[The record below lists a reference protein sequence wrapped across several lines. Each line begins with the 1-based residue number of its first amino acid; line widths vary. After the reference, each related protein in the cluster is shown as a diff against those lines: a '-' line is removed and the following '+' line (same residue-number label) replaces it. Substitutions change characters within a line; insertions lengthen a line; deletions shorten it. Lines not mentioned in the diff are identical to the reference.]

1 MNLIKHNKYS
11 YIGIIIVLI
20 QIIYITYCFC
30 VLKQDYHSD
39 EIWTYELANSS
50 NGPYICMTEDRSKQI
65 NAFEWTDSEVL
76 KEYITIDK
84 SEIFNYKMVLDNC
97 ADDWHPP
104 LYFV

>member
-1 MNLIKHNKYS
+1 MDKIKQNKLL

-20 QIIYITYCFC
+20 QIIYITYCFS

-39 EIWTYELANSS
+39 EIWTYGLANSS
-50 NGPYICMTEDRSKQI
+50 NGPYIYMTNDRSKQI

-76 KEYITIDK
+76 KEYITIDN
-84 SEIFNYKMVLDNC
+84 SEIFNYKMVFDNC

-104 LYFV
+104 LYFF